1 MTKSEAK
8 TFFEAILDFN
18 FSDKDHKKTYNRM
31 IESHFDDEG
40 DSFSKD
46 AILLF
51 FCSSGFLQYW
61 QNGTRLETKKK
72 AKNTNQSANDVNK
85 SADDSMNKSGQNLG
99 LS

>member
-51 FCSSGFLQYW
+51 FCSPEFL
-61 QNGTRLETKKK
+61 
-72 AKNTNQSANDVNK
+72 
-85 SADDSMNKSGQNLG
+85 
-99 LS
+99 